1 MTKCIQE
8 GNLVFEFPTP
18 DVLKYD
24 QSNFYRKHFI
34 NECSKDN
41 AAVDFL
47 YCRNKI
53 SWLVEVKDYRYY
65 PRENPSDLAEDV
77 ARKVRDTLAG
87 VAAARLAVT
96 DTATQAMAERF
107 LKGNHYRVVLHL
119 EQTKHPSKLNPMLYK
134 PADLLDKLKRLVR
147 AVDVHPK
154 VVDMTNCGKHCPW
167 LVRRATNPDYAEY

>member
-8 GNLVFEFPTP
+8 GKLMFEFPTQ
-18 DVLKYD
+18 DALKYD
-24 QSNFYRKHFI
+24 DSLFYRKHFI
-34 NECSKDN
+34 NECSTDN

-47 YCRNKI
+47 YCKGDT
-53 SWLVEVKDYRYY
+53 SWLIEVKDYRCH
-65 PRENPSDLAEDV
+65 PRKNPSDLAKDV

-87 VAAARLAVT
+87 VAVARLAVI

-119 EQTKHPSKLNPMLYK
+119 EQPKHPSRLNPTLYR
-134 PADLLDKLKRLVR
+134 PADLVDKLKQLVR

-154 VVDMTNCGKHCPW
+154 VVDMTDCGKYCPW
-167 LVRRATNPDYAEY
+167 SVR